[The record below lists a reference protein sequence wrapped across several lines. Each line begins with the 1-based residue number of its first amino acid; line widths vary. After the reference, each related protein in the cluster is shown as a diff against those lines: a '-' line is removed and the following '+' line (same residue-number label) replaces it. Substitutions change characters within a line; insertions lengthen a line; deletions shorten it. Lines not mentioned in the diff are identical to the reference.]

1 MTDINNIMLW
11 IPINITYSL
20 IFIIFLVILYFIN
33 IWLNNRKKQKVE
45 EIIIKEPEKKEID
58 FNKILKLFE
67 EKYIKSDKNIFYK
80 KISEILKEIIL
91 HKQNTD
97 ISKSTLE
104 EIKIALSLTLSQRE
118 KEQKVDL
125 IKNIYFKEYAKEIE
139 DSEEIRKE
147 LIWEVR
153 RLI

>member
-11 IPINITYSL
+11 FPINIIYSL

-58 FNKILKLFE
+58 FEKILKLFE
-67 EKYIKSDKNIFYK
+67 EKYIKSEKNLFYK

-104 EIKIALSLTLSQRE
+104 EIKNLNLDTKIY
-118 KEQKVDL
+118 DL

-147 LIWEVR
+147 LILKVKK
-153 RLI
+153 LIK

>member
-33 IWLNNRKKQKVE
+33 KFLNKE
-45 EIIIKEPEKKEID
+45 EIKIKTPETNFWKVKSLDIYIKELKNLEKNI
-58 FNKILKLFE
+58 NL
-67 EKYIKSDKNIFYK
+67 DKNIFYK

-91 HKQNTD
+91 HKQNID